1 MFMTDVQNVEVQA
14 EGASTLV
21 DAQPANIST
30 VVTTPQVDVPVEKQK
45 NAGPGKAQTRKNQTG
60 ALNARFWPVTR
71 ITVGESAS
79 LTWQTITINPYTL
92 STRGESFNLPWRR
105 NLWTGGSNSMGYL
118 TTIIVQVIT
127 SRPPQVSGMI
137 EFKDSTRGPST
148 RYHVELGG
156 RIEFPVMIGVIAN
169 PVRPR
174 HWNTPVVRTN
184 ESTVTI
190 RYRLIA
196 FNRTSDIA
204 DVTVNVNARPG
215 HSTFHTPIKP
225 KPRATSAFAQLAED
239 LEVLRFESDDND
251 YIAPPA
257 GDEPE
262 QGDVDDYD
270 QEDNIDQDDYWIRA
284 WEGSLIPG
292 VPVAIP
298 LNFSVIEDVST
309 FSDESTI
316 NQKFARFGHI
326 LPRDG
331 DLGPHL
337 GDYVIHTRLPT
348 GVAASLAHVCLPD
361 DVTDEVATRIFGLSG
376 ILDVATSALSA
387 LGGPLISGV
396 VNTVPNLISGVV
408 GNLLGGKPA
417 DTQQSES
424 SEPAAVGGKI
434 PIARF
439 LQFLKPVAENL
450 IEDPSF
456 ATLLLGITDLLSSDS
471 TRAVTAI
478 PVAVMVKMRSN
489 VERNLY
495 NRTITPLS
503 SIENRVVIPQ
513 DRFSY
518 IVEEFGY
525 VDATFRENTRQNISF
540 KKFMGSIVNR
550 RRQRC
555 VYLDEVMS
563 YELTETENSAFQQL
577 LGVRNRTPIDYESI
591 RNVLRRDNSGS

>member
-1 MFMTDVQNVEVQA
+1 MTDVQNVEVQA
-14 EGASTLV
+14 EGASTLI

-30 VVTTPQVDVPVEKQK
+30 VAMTPRMDVPVEKQK

-60 ALNARFWPVTR
+60 ALNARFWPLTR

-92 STRGESFNLPWRR
+92 SMQGESFNLPWRR
-105 NLWTGGSNSMGYL
+105 NLWTGGSDSMGYL
-118 TTIIVQVIT
+118 TTVIVQVVT

-156 RIEFPVMIGVIAN
+156 RIEFPVMMDVIAN

-184 ESTVTI
+184 ESSATI
-190 RYRLIA
+190 RYRLVA

-204 DVTVNVNARPG
+204 DVTVNVNVRPG

-225 KPRATSAFAQLAED
+225 KPRATSAFALLAQD

-262 QGDVDDYD
+262 EGDIDDYD
-270 QEDNIDQDDYWIRA
+270 QEDDIDQDDYWIRV
-284 WEGSLIPG
+284 WEGNLTSG
-292 VPVAIP
+292 VPLAVP
-298 LNFSVIEDVST
+298 LNFSVIQDIST
-309 FSDESTI
+309 VSDESTV
-316 NQKFARFGHI
+316 NQKFARFGHV
-326 LPRDG
+326 LPHPG

-337 GDYVIHTRLPT
+337 GEYTILTRLPT
-348 GVAASLAHVCLPD
+348 GVAASLQHVCLPD
-361 DVTDEVATRIFGLSG
+361 DVTDEVAARIFGLSG
-376 ILDVATSALSA
+376 ILDVATSAISA
-387 LGGPLISGV
+387 LGGPLVSGV
-396 VNTVPNLISGVV
+396 VNTVPKLISGVAS
-408 GNLLGGKPA
+408 NLLGGKPA
-417 DTQQSES
+417 NTQNSES

-439 LQFLKPVAENL
+439 LQFLKPVAANL
-450 IEDPSF
+450 ISDPSF
-456 ATLLLGITDLLSSDS
+456 ATLLLGITDLSSNDG
-471 TRAVTAI
+471 TRAITSI
-478 PVAVMVKMRSN
+478 PVAVMVKMRAK

-503 SIENRVVIPQ
+503 SIASRVVIPQ

-518 IVEEFGY
+518 LVEEFGY
-525 VDATFRENTRQNISF
+525 VEDTFRENTRQNLSF

-550 RRQRC
+550 QGRKF
-555 VYLDEVMS
+555 VYLDEVLN
-563 YELTETENSAFQQL
+563 YELTDTESSAVQQL
-577 LGVRNRTPIDYESI
+577 LGARNRAPIGYESI
-591 RNVLRRDNSGS
+591 SNVLRRDN

>member
-1 MFMTDVQNVEVQA
+1 MTDVQNVEVQA

-21 DAQPANIST
+21 DAQPANTST
-30 VVTTPQVDVPVEKQK
+30 VVMTPQVDKPVEKQK

-79 LTWQTITINPYTL
+79 LTWQSITINPYTL
-92 STRGESFNLPWRR
+92 STQGESFNLPWRR
-105 NLWTGGSNSMGYL
+105 NLWTGGSDSMGYL

-137 EFKDSTRGPST
+137 EFKDSIRGPST

-156 RIEFPVMIGVIAN
+156 RIEFPVMMNVIAS

-184 ESTVTI
+184 ESAVTI

-225 KPRATSAFAQLAED
+225 KPRVDSAFALLAQD
-239 LEVLRFESDDND
+239 MEVMRIESDDND

-262 QGDVDDYD
+262 QGDIDDYD
-270 QEDNIDQDDYWIRA
+270 QDDDIDQDDYWIRV
-284 WEGSLIPG
+284 WEGNLTPG
-292 VPVAIP
+292 TPVAVP
-298 LNFSVIEDVST
+298 LNFSVIQDIST
-309 FSDESTI
+309 VSDESTI

-326 LPRDG
+326 MPRDG

-337 GDYVIHTRLPT
+337 GEYVIHTRLPT
-348 GVAASLAHVCLPD
+348 GVAASLQHVCLPD
-361 DVTDEVATRIFGLSG
+361 DVTDEVATRIFGLAG

-387 LGGPLISGV
+387 LGGPLVSGV
-396 VNTVPNLISGVV
+396 VNTVPKLISGVV
-408 GNLLGGKPA
+408 GGLLGGKPA
-417 DTQQSES
+417 DTQQSEA

-439 LQFLKPVAENL
+439 LQFLKPVAANL
-450 IEDPSF
+450 VEDPSF
-456 ATLLLGITDLLSSDS
+456 ATLLLGISDLLSNDS
-471 TRAVTAI
+471 TRVITSI
-478 PVAVMVKMRSN
+478 PVAVMLKMRAK

-495 NRTITPLS
+495 NRTITPLTS
-503 SIENRVVIPQ
+503 VVNRVVIPQ

-525 VDATFRENTRQNISF
+525 VGDTFRENTRQNISF

-550 RRQRC
+550 RGATH
-555 VYLDEVMS
+555 VYLDEVMT
-563 YELTETENSAFQQL
+563 YELTETENAEVQQL
-577 LGVRNRTPIDYESI
+577 LGGHRRAPITYEML
-591 RNVLRRDNSGS
+591 RNVLRRDNSEN